1 MATTVH
7 NTRAAQLFHALS
19 DPTRRAVM
27 LALSESGPVTA
38 TTLAAGLPVTRQAV
52 VKHLEALAE
61 AGLAEAERS
70 GKEMRYRLTPAPLA
84 EAMAWLVGVGAEWD
98 VRLEALR
105 RHLGPHR

>member
-1 MATTVH
+1 MSDRRVDAI
-7 NTRAAQLFHALS
+7 FSALS
-19 DPTRRAVM
+19 DPTRRAVI

-70 GKEMRYRLTPAPLA
+70 GKEMRYRLTPAPLT

>member
-1 MATTVH
+1 MSDRRVDAI
-7 NTRAAQLFHALS
+7 FSALS

>member
-1 MATTVH
+1 VSDERVNAI
-7 NTRAAQLFHALS
+7 FSALA
-19 DPTRRAVM
+19 DPTRRAVI

-61 AGLAEAERS
+61 AGLAQAERS
-70 GKEMRYRLTPAPLA
+70 GKEMRYRLTPAPLTD
-84 EAMAWLVGVGAEWD
+84 AMAWMVGVGAEWD

-105 RHLGPHR
+105 RHLGAHR

>member
-1 MATTVH
+1 MSDRRVGAI
-7 NTRAAQLFHALS
+7 FSALS

-70 GKEMRYRLTPAPLA
+70 GKEMRYRLTPAPLT